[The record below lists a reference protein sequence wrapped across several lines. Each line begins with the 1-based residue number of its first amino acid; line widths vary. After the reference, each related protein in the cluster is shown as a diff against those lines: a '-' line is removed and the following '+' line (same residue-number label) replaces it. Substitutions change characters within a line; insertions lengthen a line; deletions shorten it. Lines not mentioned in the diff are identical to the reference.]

1 MNVKFSNEKIG
12 KVAIAG
18 HVGCGHCHSLNN
30 QVQDDSP
37 GLSVVLSLF
46 KKATGTDLTIA
57 DFKFEGNKITA
68 ILKNGGEG
76 YGTVKRKYTL
86 QEKTI
91 IRRMIGK
98 EAVNTHTVV
107 LEEFGRIYGQGVMET
122 PVAVQTAI
130 ANAALNSFTKNY
142 PENFVSTVE
151 DLDKNIGS
159 IVGTVLNINGIPV
172 SVLGTVNA
180 TEGGIGPNE
189 DLEGNSPNHSKKAI
203 VEKLGMDKLPT
214 LIVEAMIYS
223 GFSKGLTKPTY
234 FVRGDAEDDNPYAVE
249 AVVEA
254 AKELGIECTFYE
266 GAAKRVKGALKAN
279 TEKVASKIIE
289 LGNALKVSE
298 YSKDKVQIISDLAD
312 VVSQDCGGISFMS
325 NTLHEEIGGAGMIK
339 RTGAVINLV
348 VTEEYEKEN
357 PIPFLTDKDLE
368 DYLNLVVRG
377 VEKLNENAGV
387 ATNHILLSSDSHREI
402 NENKIG

>member
-1 MNVKFSNEKIG
+1 MEIKFSQKKIG
-12 KVAIAG
+12 KLAIAG

-46 KKATGTDLTIA
+46 KKATGIDLTIS
-57 DFKFEGNKITA
+57 DFRFEGNKIIA
-68 ILKNGGEG
+68 VLKNGGEG
-76 YGTVKRKYTL
+76 YGTVKRNFTL
-86 QEKTI
+86 QEKYI

-98 EAVNTHTVV
+98 EAINTHTIV
-107 LEEFGRIYGQGVMET
+107 LEAFGRIYGQGVMET

-142 PENFVSTVE
+142 PEKFVSTVE
-151 DLDKNIGS
+151 SIEENLGS
-159 IVGTVLNINGIPV
+159 IVGTVLDINDIPV

-189 DLEGNSPNHSKKAI
+189 DLEGNSPNYSKKCI
-203 VEKLGMDKLPT
+203 IEKLGMDKLPT

-234 FVRGDAEDDNPYAVE
+234 FVRGDAEDDNPYAVK
-249 AVVEA
+249 AVVDA
-254 AKELGIECTFYE
+254 AKELGIECIFYE
-266 GAAKRVKGALKAN
+266 GAAKRVKGGLKSN
-279 TEKVASKIIE
+279 TEKVANKIIE
-289 LGNALKVSE
+289 LGNALKISE
-298 YSKDKVQIISDLAD
+298 YSKDKVQIISKLAN

-325 NTLHEEIGGAGMIK
+325 NDLHEEIGGAGMIK

-357 PIPFLTDKDLE
+357 PIPFLTNEDLE
-368 DYLNLVVRG
+368 DYVNLIVKG
-377 VEKLNENAGV
+377 IEKLSLNVDA
-387 ATNHILLSSDSHREI
+387 ATNHICHS
-402 NENKIG
+402 